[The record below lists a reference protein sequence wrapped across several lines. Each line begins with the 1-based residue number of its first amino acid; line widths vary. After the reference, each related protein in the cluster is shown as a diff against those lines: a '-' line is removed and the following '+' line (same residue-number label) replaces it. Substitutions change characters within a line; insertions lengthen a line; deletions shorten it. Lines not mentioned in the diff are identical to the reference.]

1 MTHDPQLFRARMVAA
16 GLSQREAAEHLGMDE
31 SLVSRW
37 MNSIR
42 PIPATCAE
50 ELSKY
55 LDRLDLIREA
65 EAAARNRV
73 LREMEAL

>member
-16 GLSQREAAEHLGMDE
+16 GLSQREAAEHLGIHE
-31 SLVSRW
+31 SLLSRYRAG
-37 MNSIR
+37 IR
-42 PIPATCAE
+42 PMPAALAE
-50 ELSKY
+50 KLSAH